1 MSAVFDHVNIVVD
14 DLEATQAFFVD
25 NFGFVAGTATTL
37 EGAWVDELNGYSN
50 AKATYVP
57 LTPPAGGG
65 TTRIE
70 ILTFETPAS
79 PVATGPLWAPNHL
92 GYRHICL
99 DVPNIQ
105 EVYEQLRA
113 DWRSLSEPVEVPA
126 PFNVTTV
133 YFVGPEG
140 VLVQLTQRNQT

>member
-1 MSAVFDHVNIVVD
+1 MNAVFDHVNIVVD
-14 DLEATQAFFVD
+14 DLEATQAFFVE
-25 NFGFVAGTATTL
+25 NFGFIAGTPTTL

-57 LTPPAGGG
+57 LTPAAGGG

-70 ILTFETPAS
+70 LLTFESPAS
-79 PVATGPLWAPNHL
+79 PPASNPLWAPNQL

-99 DVPNIQ
+99 DVADVR
-105 EVYEQLRA
+105 EVYEQLKT
-113 DWRSLSEPVEVPA
+113 DWRFLSEPVDVPP

-140 VLVQLTQRNQT
+140 VLIQLTQKN